1 MYGHLETKQLG
12 MTSNIMKIT
21 IHNWKPTPHTRF
33 ISIAI
38 NILNKTPSP
47 NGVVHY

>member
-21 IHNWKPTPHTRF
+21 FIIGNPHPTQD
-33 ISIAI
+33 
-38 NILNKTPSP
+38 
-47 NGVVHY
+47 